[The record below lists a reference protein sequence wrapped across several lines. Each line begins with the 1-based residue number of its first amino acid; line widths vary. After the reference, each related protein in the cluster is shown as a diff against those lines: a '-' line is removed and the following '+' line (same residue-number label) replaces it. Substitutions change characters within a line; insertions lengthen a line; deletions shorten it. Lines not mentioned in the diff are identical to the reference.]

1 MLLETISEVDPLLRF
16 TSEEVRRLADYT
28 KSSYFKHLRLYDF
41 VLNSKSQINE
51 VKRLTLHVT
60 PPAIAASLSDALL
73 LGQEEALTY
82 EDDVEVVKVEVVG
95 RKEAV
100 KEENRKREEM
110 EARKAQGIKDEEEE
124 DADMK
129 GINDDKLKK
138 AKVDKETKIIINNQ
152 MNNFEGNIAKTMEE
166 RARQLDEKVNQGG
179 AGAKKGKYYKELNYK

>member
-1 MLLETISEVDPLLRF
+1 VDPLLRF

-60 PPAIAASLSDALL
+60 APTIAASLSDALL

-82 EDDVEVVKVEVVG
+82 EDDIEVIKVEVQA

-100 KEENRKREEM
+100 KEENRKREEQ
-110 EARKAQGIKDEEEE
+110 EARKAQGIKDEEEDE
-124 DADMK
+124 DDDLK
-129 GINDDKLKK
+129 GIHDDKLKK

-152 MNNFEGNIAKTMEE
+152 MNTLEGNIAKTMEE
-166 RARQLDEKVNQGG
+166 RARQLDDKVNQGG
-179 AGAKKGKYYKELNYK
+179 AGAKKGKNYPELILN